1 MSNDIAVVLKAVTN
15 IIFVASSFLFRNKIK
30 ELRFAKDELDQ
41 TYQRFALLRFMHLS
55 FLIFEY
61 EVVLLKVKMTKFR
74 TMTTKFRIM
83 TAKCSRVSSLQ
94 WSLFPECDRFDY
106 NNDTNEV
113 YQAGCTK
120 VSII

>member
-61 EVVLLKVKMTKFR
+61 EVVLLKVKMTINIQNYDNKIQNYDGKMFKGQLP
-74 TMTTKFRIM
+74 TMVTF
-83 TAKCSRVSSLQ
+83 S
-94 WSLFPECDRFDY
+94 
-106 NNDTNEV
+106 
-113 YQAGCTK
+113 
-120 VSII
+120 